1 MLCGFGLNTVSRSC
15 RRSEEYE

>member
-1 MLCGFGLNTVSRSC
+1 MLCGFGLNTVSCSC